1 MSPAAISLAALVFA
15 LALSCVSTINVGF
28 VAIVLAWIVGTT
40 VAGLRVEQVVGAF
53 PATLFVTL
61 AGITLLFAQAQNNG
75 TLDRIA
81 HKAVHYAKGTPGLI
95 PILFFLMT
103 AAIASMGPGNIASVA
118 LMAPLGMAAAGRY
131 KISPFLM
138 AIMIANGGAGG
149 SLSPLTPTGVIVN
162 GLAAKMGLEGVQ
174 WAIYLNNLV
183 VHAGV
188 AMSGYLL
195 LGGWKLLGRREV
207 VDAAPV
213 ATDRPMTPFG
223 WRQWVTTAVIAALV
237 ASVIAFNINVGVA
250 AFAGAVLLTLVRAA
264 DEQAAVR
271 AMPWGVIMM
280 VCGVTVLVSLLERTG
295 GIALFAQFLARVS
308 TPDSATAVAGFF
320 TGLISVYSSTTGVVL
335 PALLPTIPDL
345 IKNMGG
351 GDAMAIMSSMNVSG
365 HLVDVSPLSTLG
377 ALCLAAAPPGTDTRA
392 LFNKLLAW
400 GLSMTVVGA
409 TVSWVAF
416 R

>member
-1 MSPAAISLAALVFA
+1 M
-15 LALSCVSTINVGF
+15 
-28 VAIVLAWIVGTT
+28 TT
-40 VAGLRVEQVVGAF
+40 L
-53 PATLFVTL
+53 
-61 AGITLLFAQAQNNG
+61 
-75 TLDRIA
+75 
-81 HKAVHYAKGTPGLI
+81 
-95 PILFFLMT
+95 
-103 AAIASMGPGNIASVA
+103 
-118 LMAPLGMAAAGRY
+118 
-131 KISPFLM
+131 
-138 AIMIANGGAGG
+138 
-149 SLSPLTPTGVIVN
+149 
-162 GLAAKMGLEGVQ
+162 
-174 WAIYLNNLV
+174 
-183 VHAGV
+183 
-188 AMSGYLL
+188 
-195 LGGWKLLGRREV
+195 
-207 VDAAPV
+207 
-213 ATDRPMTPFG
+213 
-223 WRQWVTTAVIAALV
+223 VIAALV
-237 ASVIAFNINVGVA
+237 VSVIAFNVNVGAA

-409 TVSWVAF
+409 TVCWIAF

>member
-1 MSPAAISLAALVFA
+1 MSPAAISLAALVLA

-81 HKAVHYAKGTPGLI
+81 HRAVHYAKGTPGLI

-131 KISPFLM
+131 GISPFLM

-162 GLAAKMGLEGVQ
+162 GLAGKMGLENVQ
-174 WAIYLNNLV
+174 WAIYLNNLL
-183 VHAGV
+183 VHAAV
-188 AMSGYLL
+188 ALGGYLL

-207 VDAAPV
+207 VDVAADEETH
-213 ATDRPMTPFG
+213 APFG
-223 WRQWVTTAVIAALV
+223 WRQWVTTGVIAALV

-250 AFAGAVLLTLVRAA
+250 AFAGAVVLTLVRAA
-264 DEQAAVR
+264 DEQAAVK

-280 VCGVTVLVSLLERTG
+280 VCGVTVLVALLERTG
-295 GIALFAQFLARVS
+295 GIALFAQFLAKVS
-308 TPDSATAVAGFF
+308 SPGSATAVAGFF

-377 ALCLAAAPPGTDTRA
+377 ALCLASAPKGTDTRA

-409 TVSWVAF
+409 AVSWIVF